1 MLYIANG
8 LHPRRRHA
16 ALTVDEFSGALPGL
30 EEKSGYPGRARPL
43 NHATTAGYGRLGGSV
58 YTAKKDLS
66 IMLASPWPPGS
77 KTPPQNP
84 PRHGACSG
92 EPAAPV
98 LRLLHHSPASHK
110 QRAPKSSVRPP
121 QRP

>member
-43 NHATTAGYGRLGGSV
+43 NHATTAGYGRRGGSV
-58 YTAKKDLS
+58 YPAKKALS
-66 IMLASPWPPGS
+66 IMLARPWPPGRQIHS
-77 KTPPQNP
+77 RKP

-98 LRLLHHSPASHK
+98 L
-110 QRAPKSSVRPP
+110 
-121 QRP
+121 